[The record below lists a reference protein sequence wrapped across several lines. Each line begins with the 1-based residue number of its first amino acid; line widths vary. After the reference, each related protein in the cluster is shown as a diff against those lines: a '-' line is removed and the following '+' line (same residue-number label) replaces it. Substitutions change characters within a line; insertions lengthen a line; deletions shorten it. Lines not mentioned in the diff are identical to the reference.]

1 MGLIANCFRY
11 QWHGLAEASA
21 HALLPGSWD
30 SEHQW
35 QKRIALDQETTV
47 RQTMASPPGHYL
59 PHVWH
64 APIVVGEMSMRVD
77 AEGDLAADLIPSYPM
92 SVDMTG
98 AGDLAATAALA
109 IAMAVAMTGAGTLTA
124 TIEGRLNASVDMTG
138 AGDLTAT
145 IQALGNMAVAMLGV
159 GDLDATIAACGNMAV
174 DIVVTGT
181 GLTIENVANAVWDAV
196 AADHLDAGSTGAALN
211 AAGSAGDPWITPIPG
226 AYGAGSA
233 GKLLGDL
240 LAAGAIDGQDMAG
253 ALRVTLAAF
262 AGQSS
267 GFAAGAGTRVIE
279 AADGSKVRL
288 TVTQD
293 ADGNHTVVVIDGT
306 P

>member
-30 SEHQW
+30 SDHQW
-35 QKRIALDQETTV
+35 QKRIALDGESAV

-77 AEGDLAADLIPSYPM
+77 AEGDLAGDLIPSYPM
-92 SVDMTG
+92 SVDFTG
-98 AGDLAATAALA
+98 AGDLTATAALA
-109 IAMAVAMTGAGTLTA
+109 IAMAIAMTGSGTLTA

-138 AGDLTAT
+138 SGDLTAA
-145 IQALGNMAVAMLGV
+145 IEGIGNMAVAMLGV
-159 GDLDATIAACGNMAV
+159 GDLEATIAAYGNMAV

-181 GLTIENVANAVWDAV
+181 GLTIENVASAVWDEV
-196 AADHLDAGSTGAALN
+196 LADHLTAGTTGAALN
-211 AAGSAGDPWITPIPG
+211 GAGSAGDPWGTALPG

-233 GKLLGDL
+233 GKLIGDL
-240 LAAGAIDGQDMAG
+240 LASGSVDGLDVLE
-253 ALRVTLAAF
+253 ALRVGLAVL
-262 AGQSS
+262 AGKTS
-267 GFAAGAGTRVIE
+267 GFAAGAGTRTVRSVDDTKDRLV
-279 AADGSKVRL
+279 AVQDASANRTSTTLDGS
-288 TVTQD
+288 
-293 ADGNHTVVVIDGT
+293 
-306 P
+306 